1 MCDGSQV
8 VVDIV
13 ARSERIIVA
22 AVAGQLLVFVD
33 KEMTHVQMLMSREP
47 VAALEKEIR
56 RIVLPRTA
64 SINVARAGTD
74 MG

>member
-33 KEMTHVQMLMSREP
+33 QEMPHVQMLMGGEP
-47 VAALEKEIR
+47 VAAFKKKY
-56 RIVLPRTA
+56 VA
-64 SINVARAGTD
+64 SSSHELRA
-74 MG
+74 